1 MPVPANLV
9 HQLTTGTGTGNLP
22 LTAVPGK
29 QTFGAAFPAGTA
41 NECDYFVSH
50 RTAAEWEYGTAH
62 VTAGAL
68 VRDTV
73 IGSSNANAAVNF
85 SAGDKDVTNDIP
97 AAKQVTTDTVQTL
110 SNKTFDAPA
119 LGTPVSANLANCT
132 GLPTTGLVD
141 EAVTYAKMQ
150 NISATARLLGR
161 KTAAAGDPE
170 ECTLSEVLDFV
181 GSAAR
186 GDLLVRG
193 AATWARKA
201 KGTAGQVLVM
211 DADDPVWADQI
222 AAIPFVIDGGG
233 VAITTGV
240 KGDLTIPF
248 ACTILEWTLLG
259 DQSGSIVVDVWK
271 DTYANFPPTIADVI
285 TASAK
290 PTISATTKDQS
301 STLTGWTTT
310 ITAGDTLRY
319 NVNSATTIQRA
330 TLSLKVRKT

>member
-1 MPVPANLV
+1 VPVPANLV

-119 LGTPVSANLANCT
+119 LGTPVSGALTNCT
-132 GLPTTGLVD
+132 GLPLSGVVDSTSEALGVGTLEVGHASDTTLARSAAGVLACEGSVMYQRNNILGTVSETAGVPTGAILESGSNANGEYIRFANGWQICTHILATGAATTASGNVFVSTQGSWTFPAAFLSTTGLSLSG
-141 EAVTYAKMQ
+141 
-150 NISATARLLGR
+150 NIAMSSSTSWANCIPSSATAGAFRRFSSVSDGTDRNVRL
-161 KTAAAGDPE
+161 TAIG
-170 ECTLSEVLDFV
+170 LWF
-181 GSAAR
+181 
-186 GDLLVRG
+186 
-193 AATWARKA
+193 
-201 KGTAGQVLVM
+201 
-211 DADDPVWADQI
+211 
-222 AAIPFVIDGGG
+222 
-233 VAITTGV
+233 
-240 KGDLTIPF
+240 
-248 ACTILEWTLLG
+248 
-259 DQSGSIVVDVWK
+259 
-271 DTYANFPPTIADVI
+271 
-285 TASAK
+285 
-290 PTISATTKDQS
+290 
-301 STLTGWTTT
+301 
-310 ITAGDTLRY
+310 
-319 NVNSATTIQRA
+319 
-330 TLSLKVRKT
+330 